1 MAEAS
6 KFRPCFSD
14 LAAEFI
20 LSLPKRRQRRV
31 VDRACELARYR
42 LVKSDYHLVDAA
54 GHKIEHLLVDGFVFS
69 YWVDDASKLVMIT
82 EIEDAE

>member
-1 MAEAS
+1 VAEIA

-20 LSLPKRRQRRV
+20 LSLPKRRQRKV
-31 VDRACELARYR
+31 VDRAHELARYR
-42 LVKSDYHLVDAA
+42 MIRSDYHLVDVA

-69 YWVDDASKLVMIT
+69 YWVDDSARLVMIT